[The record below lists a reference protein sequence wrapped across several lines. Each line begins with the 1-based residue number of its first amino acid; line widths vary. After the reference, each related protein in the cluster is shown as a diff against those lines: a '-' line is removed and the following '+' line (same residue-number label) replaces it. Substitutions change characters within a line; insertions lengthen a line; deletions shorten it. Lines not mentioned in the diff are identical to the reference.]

1 MAPSPI
7 QPPTPPKPPQAPPP
21 PTVGTVM
28 PAGNAALKT
37 AASRASKRLR
47 TQGLL
52 SKTIAGA
59 PKVRQP
65 KDVSR
70 RVATPASFEDP
81 NSSLYL

>member
-21 PTVGTVM
+21 PGIGSVM
-28 PAGNAALKT
+28 PAGNSALRT
-37 AASRASKRLR
+37 AASRVSKRLP

-52 SKTIAGA
+52 SKT
-59 PKVRQP
+59 KVRPPQN
-65 KDVSR
+65 VSR
-70 RVATPASFEDP
+70 RMPTPASFEDP